1 VKIKKPTTRKSKVV
15 AAPIGWRERL
25 VAAGLVRSGPKPRPI
40 SELKIERIGADSAL
54 AVRAILEDREE
65 D

>member
-25 VAAGLVRSGPKPRPI
+25 VAAGLVRSKARPI